1 MDISLTLSAFFFFLV
16 LYAKSRILKR
26 IGNRECLTVTHG
38 QVKVAV
44 VSTIYLK
51 ILRKKDKKKD
61 PKERRM
67 EHGWAWLGG

>member
-1 MDISLTLSAFFFFLV
+1 M
-16 LYAKSRILKR
+16 
-26 IGNRECLTVTHG
+26 THG

-51 ILRKKDKKKD
+51 ILRKKDKKKKD

-67 EHGWAWLGG
+67 EHGWAWLGGGGGVKHPEEDGKEATSVWRFGI